1 MIDQLLKLLK
11 QQPKEILQ
19 WAILELMKD
28 GKISFAE
35 IAELHVQYLEQL
47 KKGETEELMK
57 LRGRVITIWCDTKK
71 NIGKNL
77 VELIQ
82 EAKDKGWA
90 NISQERIDNSKW
102 NK

>member
-1 MIDQLLKLLK
+1 MEQLLEILK

-19 WAILELMKD
+19 WIVFKLMAS
-28 GKISFAE
+28 GKLSFAE

-47 KKGETEELMK
+47 KKGETEQLMK
-57 LRGRVITIWCDTKK
+57 LRGQVISMWCDNKK

-77 VELIQ
+77 ISLMQ
-82 EAKDKGWA
+82 EARDNGWA
-90 NISQERIDNSKW
+90 NITQEQIDNSKW

>member
-1 MIDQLLKLLK
+1 MEQILELLK
-11 QQPKEILQ
+11 QQRKEVLS
-19 WAILELMKD
+19 WLVLELMRD
-28 GKISFAE
+28 GKLSFAE

-57 LRGRVITIWCDTKK
+57 LRGKVVCIWCDNKK

-77 VELIQ
+77 VSLMQ

-90 NISQERIDNSKW
+90 NLTQEQIDNSKW

>member
-1 MIDQLLKLLK
+1 MEQLLELLK

-19 WAILELMKD
+19 WLIFELMAS
-28 GKISFAE
+28 GNLSFVE
-35 IAELHVQYLEQL
+35 LAELHVEHLEQL
-47 KKGETEELMK
+47 KRGETEELIK
-57 LRGRVITIWCDTKK
+57 LRGRVISIWCDNKK

-77 VELIQ
+77 ITLMQ

-90 NISQERIDNSKW
+90 NLTQEQIDNSKW